1 MEILLTRRT
10 VWKMLATNSMLFA
23 SLITTRKAAVE
34 NPERTLD
41 IHKASNTPVT
51 ERVKLS
57 SPAGSLGNQHLVL
70 VKHEEAH
77 VSNIWQR
84 PPFELLYSCI
94 LRSTS

>member
-1 MEILLTRRT
+1 
-10 VWKMLATNSMLFA
+10 MLAINSMLFA
-23 SLITTRKAAVE
+23 SLITTHKAVVE
-34 NPERTLD
+34 NPERTLG
-41 IHKASNTPVT
+41 IHKPSNTPVADG
-51 ERVKLS
+51 VKLS

-94 LRSTS
+94 LKSTS